1 MKYEKDF
8 VSIHDFERMSKA
20 GNDLV
25 LYSAVGLLIS
35 KKEAPLRS
43 PQDNLD
49 VLRHDLAWNI
59 CPEGRAGVG
68 WLRNRSR
75 YRKLHK
81 GRDTSAHEE
90 TTAHDIDHFRV
101 PPRIAE
107 ADMRRPC
114 KRKDLSAMAVVPA
127 WRIVHW
133 VEDREGK
140 RRSAP
145 KANVLNGGGKS
156 NATANIFFIQRHPR
170 EFSSGCLCI
179 GMKGGRNATCCLC
192 RKFRAPTSGIRYHR

>member
-1 MKYEKDF
+1 
-8 VSIHDFERMSKA
+8 MSKA

-101 PPRIAE
+101 PPHIVE

-127 WRIVHW
+127 WRIVYW

-140 RRSAP
+140 RRSNSKGKRP
-145 KANVLNGGGKS
+145 KRRWKKQRNRKYFLHTKTPAGVFQRVSLYRYEGRLKCYLLPLPEVSGAHKWHTIPPMS
-156 NATANIFFIQRHPR
+156 NAPTHIQR
-170 EFSSGCLCI
+170 E
-179 GMKGGRNATCCLC
+179 A
-192 RKFRAPTSGIRYHR
+192 